1 MENKQNTN
9 TANDKIHNTSANTTD
24 STKVAIFSGSGRKV
38 FNSTPT
44 PALIKEYLKFSYNYG
59 LFAIVNG
66 VLFIIVMITVLILV
80 GWVLLIIFAFGG
92 LSSTALVLPFVLIP
106 FIGSIYSLVRG
117 IKLIRRKLTREKQ
130 ISMTGWMIFYAVF
143 QAIPCIFLGF
153 IILRNL
159 LRYPDIVSIIFF
171 CVFVVLTLNSCAMIF
186 FSIKFRSKLNHEY
199 FSVAQSEDRRVASK
213 VISSSHESETSSRE
227 SE

>member
-9 TANDKIHNTSANTTD
+9 TANNKIHNTPANTTD

-38 FNSTPT
+38 FNSAPT

-66 VLFIIVMITVLILV
+66 VLFITVTVIVLLLV
-80 GWVLLIIFAFGG
+80 GWVLAFMLLFGG
-92 LSSTALVLPFVLIP
+92 IIIMPFVIIP
-106 FIGSIYSLVRG
+106 FVGGIYSLERG

-130 ISMTGWMIFYAVF
+130 ISMTGWMIFYAIF
-143 QAIPCIFLGF
+143 QAIPCIFLGY
-153 IILRNL
+153 IILRNIINGF
-159 LRYPDIVSIIFF
+159 DIISTIFF
-171 CVFVVLTLNSCAMIF
+171 CVFVILTLNSCATIF
-186 FSIKFRSKLNHEY
+186 FSLKFRSKLNHEY